1 MTKDKDQLIHYIPEA
16 AVLPLTEWLNKN
28 KVALK
33 ISRTRSS
40 KLGDFRVARNGDF
53 PRISINHDLNPY
65 AFLITLVHEMA
76 HAKVSAKKIRFRR
89 IKPHGTEWQKV
100 FSEMMQPF
108 LNEDIFPETLLPAV
122 QKYFQKP
129 KASSTS
135 DPHLMRA
142 LKAFDAPSENPQLND
157 LTSGDRFVFRNVSF
171 EVVKK
176 MRTRFQ
182 CRNLQNK
189 RLYLIHGLAEVEK
202 LTE

>member
-1 MTKDKDQLIHYIPEA
+1 MNKDKDQLIHYIPEA
-16 AVLPLTEWLNKN
+16 AVHPLTEWLQKN
-28 KVALK
+28 KVELK
-33 ISRTRSS
+33 ISRARRT

-53 PRISINHDLNPY
+53 PRISVNHDLNRY

-76 HAKVSAKKIRFRR
+76 HAEVHAKNSHFRR

-108 LNEDIFPETLLPAV
+108 LNEEIFPGSLLPSV

-129 KASSTS
+129 KASSAS
-135 DPHLMRA
+135 DPYLMRA
-142 LKAFDAPSENPQLND
+142 LKAFDNPSENPQLND
-157 LTSGDRFVFRNVSF
+157 LALGDRFMFRNVSF
-171 EVVKK
+171 EVIKK

-202 LTE
+202 LAE

>member
-1 MTKDKDQLIHYIPEA
+1 MNKDKDQLIHYIPEA
-16 AVLPLTEWLNKN
+16 AVHPLTEWLQKN
-28 KVALK
+28 KVELK
-33 ISRTRSS
+33 ISRARRT

-53 PRISINHDLNPY
+53 PRISVNHDLNRY

-76 HAKVSAKKIRFRR
+76 HAEVHAKNSHFRR

-108 LNEDIFPETLLPAV
+108 LNEEIFPGSLLPSV

-129 KASSTS
+129 KASSAS
-135 DPHLMRA
+135 DPYLMRA

-157 LTSGDRFVFRNVSF
+157 LALGDRFMFRNVSF
-171 EVVKK
+171 EVIKK

-202 LTE
+202 LAE

>member
-1 MTKDKDQLIHYIPEA
+1 MNKDKDQLIHYIPEA
-16 AVLPLTEWLNKN
+16 AVHPLTEWLQKN
-28 KVALK
+28 KVELK
-33 ISRTRSS
+33 ISRARRT

-53 PRISINHDLNPY
+53 PRISVNHDLNRY

-76 HAKVSAKKIRFRR
+76 HAEVHAKNSHFRR

-108 LNEDIFPETLLPAV
+108 LNEEIFPGSLLPSV

-129 KASSTS
+129 KASSAS
-135 DPHLMRA
+135 DPYLMRA
-142 LKAFDAPSENPQLND
+142 LKAFDDPSENPQLND
-157 LTSGDRFVFRNVSF
+157 LALGDRFMFRNVSF
-171 EVVKK
+171 EVIKK

-202 LTE
+202 LAE

>member
-1 MTKDKDQLIHYIPEA
+1 MNKDKDQLIHYIPEA
-16 AVLPLTEWLNKN
+16 AVRPLTEWLQKN
-28 KVALK
+28 KVELK
-33 ISRTRSS
+33 ISRARRT

-53 PRISINHDLNPY
+53 PRISVNHDLNRY

-76 HAKVSAKKIRFRR
+76 HAEVHAKNSHFRR

-108 LNEDIFPETLLPAV
+108 LNEEIFPGSLLPSV

-129 KASSTS
+129 KASSAS
-135 DPHLMRA
+135 DPYLMRA

-157 LTSGDRFVFRNVSF
+157 LALGDRFMFRNVSF
-171 EVVKK
+171 EVIKK

-202 LTE
+202 LAE